1 MHQSNTTTGVFI
13 VCLKTLFRHKRYLHL
28 FFFFFFFPVYI
39 LINRFFLL
47 LDYFFVPGISNQMV
61 SNPMF
66 IMGFNRSGTT
76 FFHKFL
82 SKSDQFTTATAWDMI
97 LPSIVLKKL
106 LQPVIYILS
115 KLRFD
120 RIEKKDKG
128 HEVKLDQVEEDEMLL
143 FFHKLDSKWVT
154 NNLVPWMLYQ
164 YRDFSRNIGID
175 SIHNIKRNKDSFSFY
190 KNFWKR
196 QIYLKNNKP
205 ILSKAN
211 PFVFRIDSLI
221 NTFPDAKVIFI
232 VRDPLETIASYFSMQ
247 EKIKYGNTM
256 TKTELQLYRE
266 EAYKEIIDWYKATE
280 AAQTKLNSS
289 NFIVLTY
296 NDLIDDLEGSIERCF
311 RLSNQTI
318 SNQFRKTINQKI
330 GQAYVKKHQN
340 KTVIDFGFSEQKI
353 REDFDFIYKKYFN
366 RI

>member
-1 MHQSNTTTGVFI
+1 MHQSNTTIGVFI
-13 VCLKTLFRHKRYLHL
+13 VCLKALFRHKRYLHL

-39 LINRFFLL
+39 LINRLFLL
-47 LDYFFVPGISNQMV
+47 LDYFFIPGIRNTAI

-97 LPSIVLKKL
+97 LPSIVLRKFMGFI
-106 LQPVIYILS
+106 PYILS
-115 KLRFD
+115 KVSLD

-143 FFHKLDSKWVT
+143 FLHKLDSKWVT
-154 NNLVPWMLYQ
+154 HNLVPWMLYQ
-164 YRDFSRNIGID
+164 YRDFSRSIGND
-175 SIHNIKRNKDSFSFY
+175 NARNLKRNKNSFSFY

-196 QIYLKNNKP
+196 QIYLQKNKP

-221 NTFPDAKVIFI
+221 NAFPDAKIVFI
-232 VRDPLETIASYFSMQ
+232 VRDPLETISSYFSMQ
-247 EKIKYGNTM
+247 EKIKYGNAM
-256 TKTELQLYRE
+256 TATELQLYRD
-266 EAYKEIIDWYKATE
+266 EAYKEIIDWYKVTE
-280 AAQTKLNSS
+280 TAQDKLNPS

-296 NDLIDDLEGSIERCF
+296 NNLIDDLEGSIEKCF
-311 RLSNQTI
+311 RLSNQKI
-318 SNQFRKTINQKI
+318 SNQFQEAINQKVE
-330 GQAYVKKHQN
+330 QSYVKKHQN
-340 KTVIDFGFSEQKI
+340 KTVVDFGFSKEKI
-353 REDFDFIYKKYFN
+353 RKDFDFIYKKYFDK
-366 RI
+366 I